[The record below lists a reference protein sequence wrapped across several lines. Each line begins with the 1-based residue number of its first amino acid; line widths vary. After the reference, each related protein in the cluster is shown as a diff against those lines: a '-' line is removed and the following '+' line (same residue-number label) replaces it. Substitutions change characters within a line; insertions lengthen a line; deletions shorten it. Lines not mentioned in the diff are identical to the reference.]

1 MDFFDKTKGIISVF
15 LIIILLPTMLF
26 SVLLVDA
33 ARMVSARAMVQEASD
48 LAAMSVLTSYDPDLK
63 EAYGLFALK
72 DSGSVTL
79 VTFSISSM
87 GREAAG
93 SFKSGREIPL
103 LVNIDILFSPLAK
116 GWSGLYYENKGM

>member
-1 MDFFDKTKGIISVF
+1 MDDHGG
-15 LIIILLPTMLF
+15 M
-26 SVLLVDA
+26 
-33 ARMVSARAMVQEASD
+33 
-48 LAAMSVLTSYDPDLK
+48 
-63 EAYGLFALK
+63 AYGKERVSREAGRRGEDSPLK